1 MEPIFLNPNFN
12 IESNPLEVLN
22 AYLRDWPAIAV
33 EERLWEVFRYA
44 VLGGLQ
50 EKGTEGVAEGRLS
63 AEEVASLFD
72 QLMALVRALEAL
84 REGGSGARYW
94 GLKDGGD
101 GDV

>member
-1 MEPIFLNPNFN
+1 MMEAVFVNNLIEQSVLTPDEVVDAFLG
-12 IESNPLEVLN
+12 
-22 AYLRDWPAIAV
+22 ACAADRV
-33 EERLWEVFRYA
+33 EKQLWEVFRYA
-44 VLGGLQ
+44 VLGGLK
-50 EKGTEGVAEGRLS
+50 ETGVVEDRLS

-84 REGGSGARYW
+84 REGKSGARYW